1 MVKVMEHYFFVLIL
15 FVMLLYFFNL
25 KTINIQYEYDRK
37 LENILKSRKDINN
50 DYNNLRSLVNTR
62 LTDPLEYP
70 ERRGNFPYVNE
81 GVIINKNPRAFPGI
95 TNPEYQVYQQLGIM
109 INNDNPDKPMV
120 IPLFGKKKY
129 PDRDIYKYYTS
140 IDNYNSS
147 VKIPIEKKQN
157 RNDPFYTGDSITI
170 SEFNKEFKIT
180 IYDYDEPKYIPY
192 VY

>member
-1 MVKVMEHYFFVLIL
+1 MEQYFFIL
-15 FVMLLYFFNL
+15 LMFIVLLYFFNL
-25 KTINIQYEYDRK
+25 TTKNMQNEYDK
-37 LENILKSRKDINN
+37 KLKSILETRKDINN
-50 DYNNLRSLVNTR
+50 DYVNLRMLVNTR
-62 LTDPLEYP
+62 LTDPLMYP
-70 ERRGNFPYVNE
+70 EKRGNFPYVDE
-81 GVIINKNPRAFPGI
+81 GVIINQNPRAFPGI

-109 INNDNPDKPMV
+109 INNDNPDKPMI

-157 RNDPFYTGDSITI
+157 KNEPLYTGDSITI
-170 SEFNKEFKIT
+170 PQFNKEFKIT